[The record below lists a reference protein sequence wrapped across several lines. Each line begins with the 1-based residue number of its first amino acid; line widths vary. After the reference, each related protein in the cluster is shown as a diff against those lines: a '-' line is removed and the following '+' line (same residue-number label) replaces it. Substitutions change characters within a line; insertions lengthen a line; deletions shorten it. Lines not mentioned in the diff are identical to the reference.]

1 MLDVFGETYHLN
13 LDNIDSF
20 VNLPTETVSGE
31 TEVQHILVLK
41 YEMVKLLLDV
51 VLTESEEVDD
61 KLGMKGS
68 NNLTLPFKLVWN
80 TMLKNKFIEKF

>member
-31 TEVQHILVLK
+31 TEVQHISVLK

-68 NNLTLPFKLVWN
+68 NNLTLPFKLAWN